1 MRRMLQKFGRNLSHK
16 TLIVIMTVKESVT
29 MIVIVIGIGSENMI
43 ETGIVIVTK
52 IMIGI
57 WIEIG
62 TKIGNETVTETM
74 AVILTMMGHILM
86 IVVPDTKIAG
96 EGKDLPRI
104 VITIMMLN
112 PKVQRHLI
120 LRWKRNL

>member
-96 EGKDLPRI
+96 EGKDLLRI

-120 LRWKRNL
+120 LMWKRNL

>member
-1 MRRMLQKFGRNLSHK
+1 
-16 TLIVIMTVKESVT
+16 
-29 MIVIVIGIGSENMI
+29 
-43 ETGIVIVTK
+43 
-52 IMIGI
+52 
-57 WIEIG
+57 
-62 TKIGNETVTETM
+62 
-74 AVILTMMGHILM
+74 M

-96 EGKDLPRI
+96 EGKDLLRI

>member
-1 MRRMLQKFGRNLSHK
+1 MRRMLQKLGRNLSHK
-16 TLIVIMTVKESVT
+16 TLIVIMTVT

-43 ETGIVIVTK
+43 ETRIVIVTK

-96 EGKDLPRI
+96 EGKDLLRI

>member
-1 MRRMLQKFGRNLSHK
+1 MRRMLQKLGRNLSHK
-16 TLIVIMTVKESVT
+16 TLIVIMTVT

-43 ETGIVIVTK
+43 ETRIVIVTK

-96 EGKDLPRI
+96 EGKDLLRI

-120 LRWKRNL
+120 LMWKRNL

>member
-1 MRRMLQKFGRNLSHK
+1 MRRMLQKLGRNLSHK

-96 EGKDLPRI
+96 EGKDLLRI

-120 LRWKRNL
+120 LMWKRNL

>member
-1 MRRMLQKFGRNLSHK
+1 
-16 TLIVIMTVKESVT
+16 MTVKESVT

-43 ETGIVIVTK
+43 ETRIVIVTK

-96 EGKDLPRI
+96 EGKDLLRI

-120 LRWKRNL
+120 LMWKRNL

>member
-1 MRRMLQKFGRNLSHK
+1 MLQKFGRNLSHK

-96 EGKDLPRI
+96 EGKDLLRI

-120 LRWKRNL
+120 LMWKRNL